1 MQKLQQNLQYLC
13 EEFVQ
18 LVPLKGTTTGAD
30 ILKDVLEC
38 LEENKLDLKEALCAN
53 YLHMQEVMNILVK
66 VVNLI

>member
-1 MQKLQQNLQYLC
+1 MRVLMQKLQQNLQYLC

-38 LEENKLDLKEALCAN
+38 LE
-53 YLHMQEVMNILVK
+53 
-66 VVNLI
+66 